1 MKVGIRRLD
10 FSLLAPMLLL
20 MGLGLL
26 TLYSAGKNLRPDIW
40 LKQLVFFGM
49 SLALLTII
57 SSRSPIQYFRKS
69 LWIYSIGIFLLLLVA
84 FTPMGLKLGAGE
96 GARRWLGISAFGFN
110 FSFQPSELVKW
121 TTLLFA
127 ADFLG
132 KRPTEYI
139 RMPEILVVISAVLLP
154 IAIIAKQPDLGMAL
168 SFLPILILI
177 PLIKGLNWK
186 WVAATS
192 VVIGLSIPVA
202 LKTNLIKSY
211 QIQRVVN
218 FFNQTDNL
226 QGSNYQINQAKI
238 AIGAGGVFGQGLTG
252 GTQTQLNYLP
262 VKTTDFIFAAWSEE
276 RGFFG
281 VLLVTALFGLFLSRI
296 LAVSRDAKTLAE
308 SYFCTGAAALLGL
321 NIFVNIAMAIG
332 SLPNKGIVLP
342 FFSYGGSST
351 ISYFLGIAIVMSAA
365 HRAKVL

>member
-1 MKVGIRRLD
+1 MKERLRRLD
-10 FSLLAPMLLL
+10 FSLLIPMLFL

-26 TLYSAGKNLRPDIW
+26 TLYSAGKNIRPDMWI
-40 LKQLVFFGM
+40 KQLVFFAM
-49 SLALLTII
+49 SMVLLTII
-57 SSRSPIQYFRKS
+57 ASHSPIQFFRKS
-69 LWIYSIGIFLLLLVA
+69 LWLYSIGIFLLLLVA
-84 FTPMGLKLGAGE
+84 LTPLGLKLGAGA
-96 GARRWLGISAFGFN
+96 GARRWLGVGVL
-110 FSFQPSELVKW
+110 SFQPSELVKW
-121 TTLLFA
+121 TTLLFV

-132 KRPTEYI
+132 KRPIEYV
-139 RMPEILVVISAVLLP
+139 RMPELLVVISSVLLP
-154 IAIIAKQPDLGMAL
+154 VAIIAKQPDLGMAL
-168 SFLPILILI
+168 SFLPILVLI
-177 PLIKGLNWK
+177 PLTKGLSWK
-186 WVAATS
+186 WVVAT
-192 VVIGLSIPVA
+192 VAVIGISIPVA
-202 LKTNLIKSY
+202 LKTNIIKGY
-211 QIQRVVN
+211 QMQRIVD

-281 VLLVTALFGLFLSRI
+281 VLLALALFGFFLSRI
-296 LAVSRDAKTLAE
+296 LVVSRNAKTLAE

-321 NIFVNIAMAIG
+321 NISVNVAMAIG

-351 ISYFLGIAIVMSAA
+351 VSYFLGIAIVMGAA
-365 HRAKVL
+365 HRAKLL